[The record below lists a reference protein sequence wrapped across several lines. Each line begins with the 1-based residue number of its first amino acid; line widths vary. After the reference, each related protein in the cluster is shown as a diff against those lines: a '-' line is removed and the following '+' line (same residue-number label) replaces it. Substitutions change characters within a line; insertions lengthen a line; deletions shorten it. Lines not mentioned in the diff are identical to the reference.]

1 MTNNCNKSK
10 LLGRHAT
17 DARLADAPSQDGAGM
32 LNVNLSE
39 NELAARRKPWMP
51 LPNNYQIGALR
62 NYADQVGSADNGAAA
77 YAGGKAEVVCFADI

>member
-62 NYADQVGSADNGAAA
+62 NYADQVGSAVNGAAA